1 LAEVI
6 GRAARPAMKAAAIEV
21 FTVFMMYALLI
32 WLIEVVSDEDANN
45 HERIAS

>member
-6 GRAARPAMKAAAIEV
+6 GRAARLAMKATAMEV

-32 WLIEVVSDEDANN
+32 WINEVCLGCRRYLS
-45 HERIAS
+45 